1 MSNYY
6 DDSLCFVLQILCEFD
21 RTTNRNCMER
31 FNRFWTPEHIQKVQ
45 EMEGKKKAAKD
56 LIRQVGVISNVELGR
71 KYVCLIEKG

>member
-1 MSNYY
+1 
-6 DDSLCFVLQILCEFD
+6 
-21 RTTNRNCMER
+21 MER
-31 FNRFWTPEHIQKVQ
+31 FNRFWTLERIQKVL